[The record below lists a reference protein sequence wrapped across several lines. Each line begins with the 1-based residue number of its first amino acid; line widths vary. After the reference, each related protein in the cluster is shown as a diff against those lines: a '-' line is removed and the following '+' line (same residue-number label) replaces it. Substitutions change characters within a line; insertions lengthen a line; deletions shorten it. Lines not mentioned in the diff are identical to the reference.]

1 MLNYFVLSTEITI
14 YEALEIKEKLAL
26 EVRNKSEAYT
36 NEYKQQGIT
45 KLGIWID
52 HDKILY
58 EPMIKNC
65 TLNITVNAWQFCMSG
80 VLYANKVLDKVNNIL
95 ARINLQNIVWRLQ
108 NVSFSYTVRGNYAKE
123 YIGLLNCGNSLGGLH
138 IKKEVDNK
146 KHPTQLTYFSKG
158 MCLKFTYK
166 EAEDCLDISLW
177 LLKQKVATL
186 AKNYGIDNREFKTY
200 VNSLKEIEWYLWSD
214 YIKRIAGIEHY
225 YSYKQA
231 ESMIDASERSK
242 TEKKN
247 MKNVLKGVAAYKGVE
262 HYMDHVADEVA
273 VYDFMESIHTE
284 DTARKYIALLKK
296 EGINPVGI
304 SRRYAQEN
312 NIHCIPNLIT
322 VLEEEDVTR
331 YRRLRRKHGSQEVA
345 LFDEIPY
352 SVEDCDCGLQ
362 LD

>member
-65 TLNITVNAWQFCMSG
+65 TLNVTVNARQFCKSG
-80 VLYANKVLDKVNNIL
+80 ALDAKKVLDVVNDIL
-95 ARINLQNIVWRLQ
+95 VRVALQDVVWHLQ

-123 YIGLLNCGNSLGGLH
+123 YVGLLNCGNSLSGLH

-146 KHPTQLTYFSKG
+146 KHPTQLVYSSNG
-158 MCLKFTYK
+158 MVLKFKYIPD
-166 EAEDCLDISLW
+166 EDCLDISLW

-186 AKNYGIDNREFKTY
+186 AKRYNIESREFKSYATRL
-200 VNSLKEIEWYLWSD
+200 NEIEWYLWSD
-214 YIKRIAGIEHY
+214 YIKRIAGEENY

-231 ESMIDASERSK
+231 EDMIDASERSK

-247 MKNVLKGVAAYKGVE
+247 MKNVLKSIAVYKGLE
-262 HYMDHVADEVA
+262 HYMEHVADKETA
-273 VYDFMESIHTE
+273 YDFMESIRTE
-284 DTARKYIALLKK
+284 DTARKYISILRK

-304 SRRYAQEN
+304 SRRYAQDN
-312 NIHCIPNLIT
+312 NIHCIPSLIT
-322 VLEEEDVTR
+322 ILKDEDVTR
-331 YRRLRRKHGSQEVA
+331 YRKIRRKQNSQEITS
-345 LFDEIPY
+345 FDEIPY
-352 SVEDCDCGLQ
+352 KVEPGVSELPFD
-362 LD
+362 

>member
-26 EVRNKSEAYT
+26 EVRSKSEAYT

-45 KLGIWID
+45 KIGIWID

-65 TLNITVNAWQFCMSG
+65 TLNVTVNARQFCKNG
-80 VLYANKVLDKVNNIL
+80 ALDAKKVLDTLDNVLVRVSLKDV
-95 ARINLQNIVWRLQ
+95 VWHLQ
-108 NVSFSYTVRGNYAKE
+108 NVSFAYTVHGSYAKE
-123 YIGLLNCGNSLGGLH
+123 YVGLLNYGYSLSGLQ

-146 KHPTQLTYFSKG
+146 KNPTQLTYSSNG
-158 MCLKFTYK
+158 MVLKFKYK
-166 EAEDCLDISLW
+166 SEEDCLDISLW

-186 AKNYGIDNREFKTY
+186 AKGYGIESREFKAYTTKL
-200 VNSLKEIEWYLWSD
+200 SEIEWYLWSD
-214 YIKRIAGIEHY
+214 YIKRIAGEESY

-231 ESMIDASERSK
+231 ENIIDASERSK

-247 MKNVLKGVAAYKGVE
+247 MKNVLKGVAVYKGVE
-262 HYMDHVADEVA
+262 HYMNHVTDAEA
-273 VYDFMESIHTE
+273 TYDFMASIHTE
-284 DTARKYIALLKK
+284 DTAKKYISLLRK

-322 VLEEEDVTR
+322 VLKDEDVTR
-331 YRRLRRKHGSQEVA
+331 YRRLRRKQDSQTIIV
-345 LFDEIPY
+345 FDEILYNVDSGVSELPF
-352 SVEDCDCGLQ
+352 D
-362 LD
+362 